1 MCADPPPPAD
11 AQFQSADRGLQV
23 MKVSTF
29 SFAYL
34 NRQHLAILS
43 CPSPLPTSALVLRGC
58 IDGIADT
65 LRHLFAVQT
74 SERE

>member
-1 MCADPPPPAD
+1 
-11 AQFQSADRGLQV
+11 